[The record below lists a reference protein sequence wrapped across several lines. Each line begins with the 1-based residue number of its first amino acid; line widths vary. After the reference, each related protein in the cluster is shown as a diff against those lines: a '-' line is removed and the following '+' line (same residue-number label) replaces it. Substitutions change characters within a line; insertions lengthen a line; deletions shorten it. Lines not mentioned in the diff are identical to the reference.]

1 MIEIDR
7 IEEKFHASLFGGE
20 LRIQVDCR
28 DSEGNPHMVVF
39 SAFAIRDLASKL
51 DDAQTVLMDQ
61 LIDPQKPHGFT
72 IAQGPTRG
80 EVYTP

>member
-20 LRIQVDCR
+20 LRVQVDCR

-39 SAFAIRDLASKL
+39 TAFAIRDLASKL
-51 DDAQTVLMDQ
+51 DDAYVLLVDQ
-61 LIDPQKPHGFT
+61 AIDPAKPHGFT

-80 EVYTP
+80 EVYMP